1 MARQSCKT
9 SRAVCAEELS
19 TELTARAM
27 EWENLAAKL
36 EQRAEA
42 WHEESARWHKRH
54 DTRAPISSYREQWV
68 ADQAHQFVAWLRL
81 AANHLSVLA
90 SRETP

>member
-1 MARQSCKT
+1 MAKQSFKA
-9 SRAVCAEELS
+9 SRAACSQELS

-27 EWENLAAKL
+27 EWENLAAKI

-68 ADQAHQFVAWLRL
+68 TDQAQQFAAWLRL
-81 AANHLSVLA
+81 AANHLFVLA
-90 SRETP
+90 SNETP